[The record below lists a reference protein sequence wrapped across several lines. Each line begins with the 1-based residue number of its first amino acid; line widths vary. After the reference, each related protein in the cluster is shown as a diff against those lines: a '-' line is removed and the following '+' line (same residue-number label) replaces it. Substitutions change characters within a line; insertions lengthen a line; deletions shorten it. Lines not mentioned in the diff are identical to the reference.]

1 MKKLLISS
9 SIALLCAIQPAQAV
23 SFSNSDGSRLSAV
36 CIAAADSDKAL
47 TKKAR
52 EYGFN
57 QKDLNSFTCNGLS
70 IEEFGKKYRGVS
82 GSETIKVYAF
92 EKTGDTRET
101 ELCVAAA
108 TSNDVYKTVKAK
120 LFKGSSVNKIQ
131 CNGLPIEKF
140 ARRYGNKG
148 FKM

>member
-1 MKKLLISS
+1 MKKLLIAG
-9 SIALLCAIQPAQAV
+9 SIFLLSGTQVTQAV
-23 SFSNSDGSRLSAV
+23 NFSNSDGSRLSSI
-36 CIAAADSDKAL
+36 CIAAAESDKAL
-47 TKKAR
+47 TMKAR

-70 IEEFGKKYRGVS
+70 IEEFGNKYRGM
-82 GSETIKVYAF
+82 GSDETVKVYAF

-108 TSNDVYKTVKAK
+108 TSNEEYKTVKAK

-131 CNGLPIEKF
+131 CNGLPIDKF

>member
-1 MKKLLISS
+1 MKSLLMISS
-9 SIALLCAIQPAQAV
+9 MVLLSTANVAQAV
-23 SFSNSDGSRLSAV
+23 NFNNSDGSRLTAV
-36 CIAAADSDKAL
+36 CIAAAESDKAL

-57 QKDLNSFTCNGLS
+57 QKDLESFTCNGLS
-70 IEEFGKKYRGVS
+70 LTEFGNKYRGMS
-82 GSETIKVYAF
+82 ADETVKVYAF
-92 EKTGDTRET
+92 ERTEDTRET

-108 TSNDVYKTVKAK
+108 TSNEAYKAVKTK
-120 LFKGSSVNKIQ
+120 LFKSGSVKKIQ
-131 CNGLPIEKF
+131 CNGLPIDKF